1 MAFWNRKSTEYETMA
16 QLIEAQPGIRISEL
30 AARLGLE
37 RSTILRRLPALEEAG
52 ILLAEDPKG
61 RLSLFLRKK

>member
-61 RLSLFLRKK
+61 RLSLFLYKK

>member
-37 RSTILRRLPALEEAG
+37 RSTILRRLPAMEEAG